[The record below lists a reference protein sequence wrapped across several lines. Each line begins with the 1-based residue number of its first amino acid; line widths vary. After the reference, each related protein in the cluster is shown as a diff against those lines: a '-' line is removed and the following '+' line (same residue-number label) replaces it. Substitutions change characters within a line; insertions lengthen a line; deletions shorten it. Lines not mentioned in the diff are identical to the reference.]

1 MIAARRPAAVRG
13 NEWPSLAIEPADRF
27 VPRHP
32 VSVIVTYFEAPE
44 ALALTLA
51 ALEGQSYPN
60 ELFEVVIVDDGSR
73 PSLAAPSDT
82 PLQLR
87 VVHQEDRG
95 FGLARARNTGARAA
109 THEILVFLDCDM
121 MPEEGWL
128 TAHARWHHAAS
139 DALTLGFRAH
149 VDVAGIDAE
158 TVRRRPTSL
167 GDLIAGRPVQ
177 RPEWIEGHME
187 RTENLTSD
195 DDDLFRV
202 VTGGN
207 LGVSRD
213 FFETVGGYDESFT
226 RWGAEDTE
234 FGYRAFTRGGL
245 LVPVPEAMCWH
256 QGEGA
261 EPSESE
267 VRSLEL
273 QRAKISQLIAHHGF
287 RRAVAGRSF
296 TVPQYVVT
304 LRPSE
309 SVEIARTETVEQVLA
324 GTVHDLVVWLEE
336 PAACDSDQS
345 FEHQRLRGLFGDDP
359 RVRFGAPGGAVAA
372 FPAAAFHITIPADAT
387 VGTRAVSNLRQRLEL
402 APAASTNPVDHLSG
416 VSIVRARALHRAAR
430 HALTLAECE
439 AVTPLDPSDVD
450 VSDPDSGTVA
460 QPQPSLGQR
469 VRSRRR
475 RARRLIRRTANRLRK
490 LRKLRLRKLRLL
502 VLRNSRRTANIGRAV
517 VREGSQ
523 IRSLADARRFGGWA
537 AGSVVAIARKRTS
550 EAASA
555 LGPQRKANYRLGPEA
570 AAVGPVAAA
579 VFASATEVGRTV
591 GPHTQ
596 VVIADT
602 PEMGRSMAVDTVVA
616 LSELEPMA
624 SVPAFD
630 PERINPWG
638 WKASHQR
645 PRAALSRT
653 RVLGMDPDRLRK
665 LRQFHH
671 VTDSARMHSD
681 AASRAGVL
689 AAVAAIGAVVQVTDP
704 DPELARHL
712 GPDLYSLMTDERVT
726 AADAHEREALSVAM
740 RRCALRDH
748 SLRARARQVLAG
760 TGLQCPALPRVSV
773 LLATR
778 RPHRLTTAV
787 AAVAGQTYPNLE
799 LVVATHGDGFD
810 RRVVEELIGSL
821 DLPASAIA
829 VAGDKPLGAVLNAAL
844 AASSGKLVTKFDDDD
859 FYGPEHLW
867 DLVLAYEYS
876 RRCLVG
882 KAAEYVHL
890 AHSDRTIHRF
900 QDRSERR
907 TGGLAGGAMMI
918 SRHDLDRFLGWRE
931 IPAGVDRALIEDVKR
946 TKREI
951 YRTHGRGYML
961 VRHSDGHTWPAKDAY
976 FLEQADEIREG
987 CDLAFAGVA

>member
-121 MPEEGWL
+121 MPEAGWL

-158 TVRRRPTSL
+158 TVRRRPASL
-167 GDLIAGRPVQ
+167 GDLFAGRPVQ

-195 DDDLFRV
+195 HDDLFRV

-207 LGVSRD
+207 LGVARD

-234 FGYRAFTRGGL
+234 FGYRAFTQGGL

-324 GTVHDLVVWLEE
+324 STVHDLVVWLEE
-336 PAACDSDQS
+336 PARRDSDQS
-345 FEHQRLRGLFGDDP
+345 FEHQRLRSLFGGDP
-359 RVRFGAPGGAVAA
+359 RVRFGAPGGAVAG

-387 VGTRAVSNLRQRLEL
+387 VGSRAVSNLRRLLEL

-430 HALTLAECE
+430 HGLTLAECE
-439 AVTPLDPSDVD
+439 AVTPLDPSEVD
-450 VSDPDSGTVA
+450 VSDPHSGTVA
-460 QPQPSLGQR
+460 HNPGPR
-469 VRSRRR
+469 W
-475 RARRLIRRTANRLRK
+475 AN
-490 LRKLRLRKLRLL
+490 
-502 VLRNSRRTANIGRAV
+502 
-517 VREGSQ
+517 GS
-523 IRSLADARRFGGWA
+523 
-537 AGSVVAIARKRTS
+537 
-550 EAASA
+550 
-555 LGPQRKANYRLGPEA
+555 GP
-570 AAVGPVAAA
+570 
-579 VFASATEVGRTV
+579 
-591 GPHTQ
+591 
-596 VVIADT
+596 
-602 PEMGRSMAVDTVVA
+602 
-616 LSELEPMA
+616 
-624 SVPAFD
+624 
-630 PERINPWG
+630 
-638 WKASHQR
+638 
-645 PRAALSRT
+645 
-653 RVLGMDPDRLRK
+653 
-665 LRQFHH
+665 
-671 VTDSARMHSD
+671 
-681 AASRAGVL
+681 
-689 AAVAAIGAVVQVTDP
+689 
-704 DPELARHL
+704 
-712 GPDLYSLMTDERVT
+712 
-726 AADAHEREALSVAM
+726 
-740 RRCALRDH
+740 
-748 SLRARARQVLAG
+748 
-760 TGLQCPALPRVSV
+760 
-773 LLATR
+773 
-778 RPHRLTTAV
+778 
-787 AAVAGQTYPNLE
+787 
-799 LVVATHGDGFD
+799 GD
-810 RRVVEELIGSL
+810 
-821 DLPASAIA
+821 
-829 VAGDKPLGAVLNAAL
+829 AAL
-844 AASSGKLVTKFDDDD
+844 ADSSGA
-859 FYGPEHLW
+859 P
-867 DLVLAYEYS
+867 
-876 RRCLVG
+876 
-882 KAAEYVHL
+882 
-890 AHSDRTIHRF
+890 
-900 QDRSERR
+900 Q
-907 TGGLAGGAMMI
+907 TGCGSCANC
-918 SRHDLDRFLGWRE
+918 
-931 IPAGVDRALIEDVKR
+931 
-946 TKREI
+946 
-951 YRTHGRGYML
+951 
-961 VRHSDGHTWPAKDAY
+961 
-976 FLEQADEIREG
+976 G
-987 CDLAFAGVA
+987 CGSCDCS